1 MAKSILQ
8 NCEEGRCCFF
18 CKRNGQG
25 DPLDKHHVFGAAFRR
40 KAEHDGLWVY
50 LCHDGCHENG
60 KMAVHRNGRVD
71 NALKAWA
78 QRRAM
83 KHYGWDVE
91 EFRGRYGKSYIG
103 EKREKKDA

>member
-1 MAKSILQ
+1 
-8 NCEEGRCCFF
+8 
-18 CKRNGQG
+18 
-25 DPLDKHHVFGAAFRR
+25 
-40 KAEHDGLWVY
+40 
-50 LCHDGCHENG
+50 
-60 KMAVHRNGRVD
+60 VD

-83 KHYGWDVE
+83 KHYGWDVK